1 MTVSPTPVVAA
12 GGIGDGRGLAA
23 TLALGASG
31 VWCGTVFVATRE
43 SNVAEHWRQKI
54 LAATEEDT
62 RISRVYT
69 GKRMR
74 VVRNPIVDA
83 WERDKEPTR
92 PMPLQAMLV
101 EGLVWSAEQARMTDY
116 VAVAAGQISGMLKEI
131 KSAGQVVTEMADG
144 AAKIIQQTLPES
156 TGLSRRTT
164 Y

>member
-12 GGIGDGRGLAA
+12 GGIGDERGLAA

-54 LAATEEDT
+54 LAATEEDN

-83 WERDKEPTR
+83 WERDKEPTL

-116 VAVAAGQISGMLKEI
+116 VTVTVAAWPNQWHAEGNQECRPGGDRDGRWCGEDH
-131 KSAGQVVTEMADG
+131 TAD
-144 AAKIIQQTLPES
+144 PS
-156 TGLSRRTT
+156 
-164 Y
+164 